1 MAKLFSKCFGK
12 IVLMTAAALIA
23 ACGDDGSSFG
33 PEGGESSAV
42 EESSSSDAAQSSS
55 VLQSS
60 SLAEISSSS
69 GNGDSGFSEQGPG
82 QALAGMTSSSSADT
96 SAAVKGDTTKITYSL
111 KPFDG
116 PLSNPHKGF
125 TVPTGG
131 AWTFVPEFEY
141 GPYGS
146 LNNKAWD
153 LVSYGSGYQQWNK
166 LNPAKGVYDWTEL
179 EKLLNAL
186 AEHNMTYALRVLPY
200 TPSFIKSDFPPQE
213 DYDWTP
219 PFVYEMGAKKIQIDL
234 RGTDY
239 HAYAPVWDDSVYI
252 WAAKEFAK
260 ALAEKYDGDPRIEY
274 IDIRTFG
281 AWGEWHTSH
290 ILGSEMPAD
299 SVLIDMLDYYASLF
313 KKTQL
318 VLPSNGFGDVYTHAL
333 DLGITKRDDGFIGIP
348 GRPDTLLRAYN
359 ANLPTI
365 AENIAGYRTMLANDD
380 LIPGGTQKWTA
391 ERWVNAITT
400 AHLTYYVLDQDN
412 DCGYYFYKDN
422 KALADSMSK
431 VIGYNFIVAT
441 AELVTVASV
450 KDTTSTLNIIVKN
463 TGVAPCFFDV
473 YMVAEFVDSTG
484 KALTQIG
491 ETVRIPKATFKD
503 GASKDFSFKTTG
515 VANIAT
521 QPGIS
526 VALSLYESEDAFKSG
541 KNPTVRFDN
550 DGLQENNKLL
560 LQSR

>member
-1 MAKLFSKCFGK
+1 MIFRRILPSLFASA
-12 IVLMTAAALIA
+12 VALFFA
-23 ACGDDGSSFG
+23 ACGDDASSSG
-33 PEGGESSAV
+33 PEGGESSVV

-55 VLQSS
+55 STEL
-60 SLAEISSSS
+60 
-69 GNGDSGFSEQGPG
+69 
-82 QALAGMTSSSSADT
+82 TSSSSLLTSSSCSGTIGSSGANSSAAIQADT
-96 SAAVKGDTTKITYSL
+96 IIIPFAL
-111 KPFDG
+111 KPFAG

-146 LNNKAWD
+146 LNNRAWD
-153 LVSYGSGYQQWNK
+153 LVSSGSRYQQWNK

-219 PFVYEMGAKKIQIDL
+219 TFVYEMGAKKIQIDL
-234 RGTDY
+234 RGTEY
-239 HAYAPVWDDSVYI
+239 HAYAPVWDDSIYI

-281 AWGEWHTSH
+281 EWGEWHTSH

-299 SVLIDMLDYYASLF
+299 SVLFDMLDYYASLF

-333 DLGITKRDDGFIGIP
+333 ELGITKRDDGFIGIP

-365 AENIAGYRTMLANDD
+365 AENIAGYRTMLTYDD
-380 LIPGGTQKWTA
+380 LIPGGSQKWTA
-391 ERWVNAITT
+391 ERWVDAITT

-431 VIGYNFIVAT
+431 VIGYNFTVT
-441 AELVTVASV
+441 SAELLTVASV
-450 KDTTSTLNIIVKN
+450 KDTTSTLNITVKN

-473 YMVAEFVDSTG
+473 YLVAEFVDSTG
-484 KALTQIG
+484 KALAQIG
-491 ETVRIPKATFKD
+491 ETVRIPKGAFKD
-503 GASKDFSFKTTG
+503 GASQEFSFSG
-515 VANIAT
+515 DVPAGEANLAT
-521 QPGIS
+521 QPGVAI
-526 VALSLYESEDAFKSG
+526 ALSLYESEDAFKSG

-550 DGLQENNKLL
+550 DGLQGNNKLVL
-560 LQSR
+560 NPR

>member
-1 MAKLFSKCFGK
+1 MRQDSKFLVVVALFACVSL
-12 IVLMTAAALIA
+12 V
-23 ACGDDGSSFG
+23 ACGDDASSSG
-33 PEGGESSAV
+33 PENTESSAV
-42 EESSSSDAAQSSS
+42 EESSSSWTLSSDDS
-55 VLQSS
+55 RVT
-60 SLAEISSSS
+60 EGSSSS
-69 GNGDSGFSEQGPG
+69 FLLTSSSWSGAIG
-82 QALAGMTSSSSADT
+82 SSSAD
-96 SAAVKGDTTKITYSL
+96 SSVAIKADTTKITYTL

-146 LNNKAWD
+146 LNNRAWD

-234 RGTDY
+234 RGTEF
-239 HAYAPVWDDSVYI
+239 HAYAPVWDDPIYLQ
-252 WAAKEFAK
+252 AAKEFAK

-274 IDIRTFG
+274 IDVRTFG
-281 AWGEWHTSH
+281 EWGEWHTSH
-290 ILGSEMPAD
+290 MLGSVMPAD
-299 SVLIDMLDYYASLF
+299 SVLKDMLDYYASVF

-365 AENIAGYRTMLANDD
+365 AENIAGYKTMLTYDD
-380 LIPGGTQKWTA
+380 LIPGGSQKWTA
-391 ERWVNAITT
+391 ERWVDAITT

-431 VIGYNFIVAT
+431 VIGYNFTVT
-441 AELVTVASV
+441 QAELVTVATPASGNAT
-450 KDTTSTLNIIVKN
+450 DITSMLNVTVKN
-463 TGVAPCFFDV
+463 TGVAPCFFDI

-484 KALTQIG
+484 KALAQIG
-491 ETVRIPKATFKD
+491 VPLLIPKGTFKD
-503 GASKDFSFKTTG
+503 GSSQIFFFKTPG
-515 VANIAT
+515 VANVVT
-521 QPGIS
+521 QPGVS
-526 VALSLYESEDAFKSG
+526 VALSLYESDEAYKSG

-550 DGLQENNKLL
+550 DGFQENNKLL
-560 LQSR
+560 LMSR

>member
-1 MAKLFSKCFGK
+1 MNRPKFLLAFFASLF
-12 IVLMTAAALIA
+12 ALLV
-23 ACGDDGSSFG
+23 ACGDDSSGSG
-33 PEGGESSAV
+33 PENTESSAV
-42 EESSSSDAAQSSS
+42 EESSSSIEVSSSS
-55 VLQSS
+55 V
-60 SLAEISSSS
+60 
-69 GNGDSGFSEQGPG
+69 NGDSGSG
-82 QALAGMTSSSSADT
+82 AGMTSSNSGDSGSAT
-96 SAAVKGDTTKITYSL
+96 FSDTTKITYAL

-116 PLSNPHKGF
+116 PLSSPHKGF

-146 LNNKAWD
+146 LNNRAWD

-239 HAYAPVWDDSVYI
+239 HAYAPVWDDSIYI

-274 IDIRTFG
+274 IDVRTFG
-281 AWGEWHTSH
+281 EWGEWHTSH
-290 ILGSEMPAD
+290 ILGSVMPAD
-299 SVLIDMLDYYASLF
+299 SVLKDMLDYYASVF

-380 LIPGGTQKWTA
+380 LIPGGSQKWTA
-391 ERWVNAITT
+391 ERWVDAITT

-431 VIGYNFIVAT
+431 VIGYNFTVTRAELLIIAGVDSAASTAGKSADTAAGNVAT
-441 AELVTVASV
+441 N
-450 KDTTSTLNIIVKN
+450 TLNIIVKN

-473 YMVAEFVDSTG
+473 YLVAEFVDSTG
-484 KALTQIG
+484 KALAQIG
-491 ETVRIPKATFKD
+491 ETVRIPKGIFKD
-503 GASKDFSFKTTG
+503 GASQDFSFTYKVMPSAVPAG
-515 VANIAT
+515 EANLAI
-521 QPGIS
+521 QPGVS
-526 VALSLYESEDAFKSG
+526 VALSLYESEDAYKSG

-560 LQSR
+560 LKSR

>member
-1 MAKLFSKCFGK
+1 MAKPFSKYLGK
-12 IVLMTAAALIA
+12 IALMTAAALFV
-23 ACGDDGSSFG
+23 ACGDDASSSG

-42 EESSSSDAAQSSS
+42 VAEESSSSDSVLSSSVVQSSS
-55 VLQSS
+55 
-60 SLAEISSSS
+60 SLDILSSSS
-69 GNGDSGFSEQGPG
+69 SWIATNSSSSRNDEKD
-82 QALAGMTSSSSADT
+82 TSSVLSADT
-96 SAAVKGDTTKITYSL
+96 SKITYAL
-111 KPFDG
+111 KRFDG

-146 LNNKAWD
+146 LNNRAWD

-186 AEHNMTYALRVLPY
+186 TEHNMTYALRVLPY

-234 RGTDY
+234 RGTEF
-239 HAYAPVWDDSVYI
+239 HAYAPVWDDSIYI

-274 IDIRTFG
+274 IDVRTFG
-281 AWGEWHTSH
+281 EWGEWHTSH

-333 DLGITKRDDGFIGIP
+333 ELGITKRDDGFIGIP

-365 AENIAGYRTMLANDD
+365 AENIAGYKTMLTYDD
-380 LIPGGTQKWTA
+380 LIPGGNQKWTP
-391 ERWVNAITT
+391 ERWVDAITT

-431 VIGYNFIVAT
+431 VIGYNFTVT
-441 AELVTVASV
+441 KAELETVISS
-450 KDTTSTLNIIVKN
+450 KDTTSTLNITVKN

-473 YMVAEFVDSTG
+473 YLVAEFVDSTG
-484 KALTQIG
+484 KALAPIG
-491 ETVRIPKATFKD
+491 EMVRILKATFKD
-503 GASKDFSFKTTG
+503 GASKDFSFTYKALAG
-515 VANIAT
+515 KANIAA
-521 QPGIS
+521 QPGVS

-550 DGLQENNKLL
+550 DGFLENKKLL
-560 LQSR
+560 LKL

>member
-1 MAKLFSKCFGK
+1 
-12 IVLMTAAALIA
+12 MTAAALLA
-23 ACGDDGSSFG
+23 ACGDDTSSSG
-33 PEGGESSAV
+33 PEGGESGAV
-42 EESSSSDAAQSSS
+42 FA
-55 VLQSS
+55 
-60 SLAEISSSS
+60 
-69 GNGDSGFSEQGPG
+69 
-82 QALAGMTSSSSADT
+82 
-96 SAAVKGDTTKITYSL
+96 DTTKITYAL
-111 KPFDG
+111 KRFDG

-131 AWTFVPEFEY
+131 AWVFVPEFEY

-153 LVSYGSGYQQWNK
+153 LVSYGSGHQQWNK

-186 AEHNMTYALRVLPY
+186 AEHNMGYALRVLPY
-200 TPSFIKSDFPPQE
+200 TPSFIKSDFPPEE

-239 HAYAPVWDDSVYI
+239 HAYAPVWDDSIYI

-281 AWGEWHTSH
+281 EWGEWHTSH

-333 DLGITKRDDGFIGIP
+333 ELGITKRDDGFIGIP

-365 AENIAGYRTMLANDD
+365 AENIAGYKTMLTYDD
-380 LIPGGTQKWTA
+380 LIPGGYLKWTP
-391 ERWVNAITT
+391 ERWVDAITT
-400 AHLTYYVLDQDN
+400 AHLTYYVLDQDS
-412 DCGYYFYKDN
+412 DCGYNFYKDN

-431 VIGYNFIVAT
+431 VIGYNFTVT
-441 AELVTVASV
+441 KAELVTVANA
-450 KDTTSTLNIIVKN
+450 KDTTTSTLNITVEN

-484 KALTQIG
+484 KALSQIG

-503 GASKDFSFKTTG
+503 GSSQDFSFKAAG
-515 VANIAT
+515 KANVAT
-521 QPGIS
+521 QPGVS
-526 VALSLYESEDAFKSG
+526 VALSLYESEESFKKG
-541 KNPTVRFDN
+541 QNPTVRFDN
-550 DGLQENNKLL
+550 DGILENKKLL
-560 LQSR
+560 LVAP